1 MESTTCPA
9 CGAVLPARAIFC
21 RKCGTRLQPDSMQ
34 APAQLQ
40 QGLDTVGQETPPEP
54 QEPPEPPPERPF
66 DTLTQPERATP
77 PEAVNAALESFG
89 APPADFAPAPQ
100 GAEAAPESPEALPT
114 WAGISAQPL
123 AHSSPAAPTPRH
135 AAAKPGSKIQSAQSI
150 LPARK
155 KRKAGVVVLIA
166 AIVLVVLAGGVLGVV
181 ILRQNH
187 ILLSKAPA
195 PTSTPRPTFT
205 PTPDR
210 TRGFRQF
217 NNSKYSLLYPGNW
230 AAVPAQSISKDDEE
244 FIKSPQEMFEVQV
257 IAQVSG
263 QPTPQRLDD
272 VTCQTFFGA
281 NNKPDAPTMVNFANQ
296 QWTRET
302 CEGSIKGTNMQ
313 VLVESTVYQNR
324 VYTLAYNAPSTSFAS
339 DQQQYFTP
347 MEQSFTFL
355 T

>member
-181 ILRQNH
+181 ILKQNH